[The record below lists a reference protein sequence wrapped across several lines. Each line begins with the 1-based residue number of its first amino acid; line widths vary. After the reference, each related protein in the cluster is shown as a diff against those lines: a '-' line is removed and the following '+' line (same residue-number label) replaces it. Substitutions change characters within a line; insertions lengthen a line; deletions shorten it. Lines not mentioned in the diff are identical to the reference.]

1 MLRFDNKV
9 VVVTGASSG
18 IGKAAAIMFAKQ
30 GAKVV
35 ATYNNNGKGAE
46 DAVEKIKANGGS
58 AMAFGLNVA
67 RSKEVDALLAA
78 TVKEFGGVD
87 VWVNNAGKVAP
98 PKELKDVT
106 DKEWEEMLAVDL
118 DGCFYGCRAA
128 ANQMIKQSRG
138 GRIVNVSSIH
148 GTLSEPSYG
157 PYTAAKG
164 GMEAFTRTLA
174 TELAR
179 YKITCNTIAPGA
191 TYTELTVPMYTEAVK
206 KALYERISLKEIAE
220 ADWIATGILFL
231 ASDEARYVTGTV
243 LYVDGGYVMD
253 GSLPGAKYCTD

>member
-18 IGKAAAIMFAKQ
+18 IGMAAAIMFARQ

-35 ATYNNNGKGAE
+35 ATYNNNPKGA
-46 DAVEKIKANGGS
+46 DNAVAKIKAAGGT
-58 AMAFGLNVA
+58 AMAYGLNVA
-67 RSKEVDALLAA
+67 KSAEVNALAAA
-78 TVKEFGGVD
+78 TVKEYGGID

-106 DKEWEEMLAVDL
+106 DKDWEDMLAVDL
-118 DGCFYGCRAA
+118 DGCFYGSRAA
-128 ANQMIKQSRG
+128 ANQMIRQGHG

-164 GMEAFTRTLA
+164 GMESFTRTLA

-191 TYTELTVPMYTEAVK
+191 TFTELTVPMYTESVK
-206 KALYERISLKEIAE
+206 KALFERISLKEIAE
-220 ADWIATGILFL
+220 ADWIAAPILFL
-231 ASDEARYVTGTV
+231 ASEEARYITGTV

-253 GSLPGAKYCTD
+253 GSLPGAKYCTE

>member
-35 ATYNNNGKGAE
+35 ATYNKNPQGAE
-46 DAVEKIKANGGS
+46 DAVVKIKAAGGT
-58 AMAFGLNVA
+58 AMAYGLDV
-67 RSKEVDALLAA
+67 SKSNEVDALAAA
-78 TVKEFGGVD
+78 TVKEYGEID
-87 VWVNNAGKVAP
+87 VWVNNAGKIAA

-106 DKEWEEMLAVDL
+106 DEDWNDMLAVDL

-128 ANQMIKQSRG
+128 ANQMIKQGHG

-148 GTLSEPSYG
+148 GTLSEPAFG

-191 TYTELTVPMYTEAVK
+191 TFTELTIPMYTESVK
-206 KALYERISLKEIAE
+206 KALFERISLKEIAE
-220 ADWIATGILFL
+220 SDWIAAPILFL
-231 ASDEARYVTGTV
+231 ASEEARYITGTV

-253 GSLPGAKYCTD
+253 GSLPGAKYCKD

>member
-18 IGKAAAIMFAKQ
+18 IGKAAAIMFARQ

-35 ATYNNNGKGAE
+35 ATYNRNGKGAE
-46 DAVEKIKANGGS
+46 EAVAKIKANGGS
-58 AMAFGLNVA
+58 ALAYGLNVA
-67 RSKEVDALLAA
+67 KSKEVDALAAA
-78 TVKEFGGVD
+78 TIKAFGGID

-106 DKEWEEMLAVDL
+106 DAEWADMLAVDL
-118 DGCFYGCRAA
+118 DGCFFGCRAA
-128 ANQMIKQSRG
+128 VNQMIKQGRG

-164 GMEAFTRTLA
+164 GMESFTRTLA
-174 TELAR
+174 TEVAR
-179 YKITCNTIAPGA
+179 YKINCNTIAPGA

-206 KALYERISLKEIAE
+206 KALFERISLKEIAE
-220 ADWIATGILFL
+220 ADWIASSILFL
-231 ASDEARYVTGTV
+231 ASEEARYITGTV

-253 GSLPGAKYCTD
+253 GSLPGAKYCQ

>member
-1 MLRFDNKV
+1 MLRFDGKT
-9 VVVTGASSG
+9 VVVTGSSSG

-35 ATYNNNGKGAE
+35 VTYGRNRAGAD
-46 DAVEKIKANGGS
+46 DAAAQIKALGGE
-58 AMAFGLNVA
+58 AIVYGLNVA
-67 RSKEVDALLAA
+67 SSSEVNALAAA
-78 TVKEFGGVD
+78 TVEAFGGID
-87 VWVNNAGKVAP
+87 IWVNNAGKVAP

-106 DKEWEEMLAVDL
+106 DDEWHDMLAVDL

-128 ANQMIKQSRG
+128 AAQMIEQGRG

-179 YKITCNTIAPGA
+179 YKITCNTVAPGA
-191 TYTELTVPMYTEAVK
+191 TYTELTVPMYTESVK
-206 KALYERISLKEIAE
+206 AALFERISLKEIAE
-220 ADWIATGILFL
+220 ADWIASGILYL

-243 LYVDGGYVMD
+243 LFIDGGYVMD
-253 GSLPGAKYCTD
+253 GSLPGAKYCE

>member
-1 MLRFDNKV
+1 MLRFDGKV

-18 IGKAAAIMFAKQ
+18 IGKAAAIMFARQ

-35 ATYNNNGKGAE
+35 ATYNNNRQGA
-46 DAVEKIKANGGS
+46 DTAVAQIKSQGGS
-58 AMAFGLNVA
+58 AMAYGLNVA
-67 RSKEVDALLAA
+67 RSSEVDGLAAA
-78 TVKEFGGVD
+78 TVKEFGSID
-87 VWVNNAGKVAP
+87 VWVNNAGKIAA

-106 DKEWEEMLAVDL
+106 DQEWADMLSVDL
-118 DGCFYGCRAA
+118 DGCFYGCRAS
-128 ANQMIKQSRG
+128 ANQMIKQGRG

-148 GTLSEPSYG
+148 GTLSEPAFG

-164 GMEAFTRTLA
+164 GMEGFTRTLA

-191 TYTELTVPMYTEAVK
+191 TYTELTVPMYTESVK
-206 KALYERISLKEIAE
+206 QALYERISLKEIAE
-220 ADWIATGILFL
+220 ADWIAAGILFL
-231 ASDEARYVTGTV
+231 ASDEARYITGTV

-253 GSLPGAKYCTD
+253 GSLPGTKYCE